1 MREWWSKLRR
11 AARRHALDEE
21 LAEEIRAHADLMA
34 DDNLAQGLSAE
45 EARVAARRS
54 FGNMT
59 AVQERAREAWR
70 FSRFESLLQDLR
82 YGLRAVRQAPGFSLV
97 IILTLALGI
106 GVNTAI
112 FSVTYSVLLRPLP
125 YPSGERLVMLGE
137 DAGKATGISVTWM
150 NYQHWRAENR
160 TFEDMAALIAGADLT
175 MTGRG
180 EAVLT
185 HGALV
190 TSNYFHLTGA
200 QPIEGRLLTADDDRT
215 GAPPAVLLTYDFWVK
230 RLGSNPRA
238 VGSSLALNG
247 KVYTVVGILRPEWWP
262 LLSRRDYFLPL
273 RPTERQTLNRNAHG
287 SMRGLGLLKKGVTV
301 AQAKADLDGIMKRL
315 ALSDP
320 GPESDHRAFAQ
331 FLIERITG
339 SIRPTLLVL
348 MGAVVL
354 VLLLACANV
363 ASLLL
368 VRGASRSREM
378 AIRSAI
384 GAGRVRLA
392 RQLFTENLILAAIG
406 GVCGVALAAWCLRV
420 LVLTGPKELPRL
432 AEVRLDL
439 PVLLFAAGAAI
450 FVGLLAGLAP
460 VFVGFRADLA
470 ASLKEGSQGA
480 GTGPRSQTFRNGLV
494 AAEVAITLVLSFAS
508 GLLIRSLITAQTTY
522 PGFDSPGLLALELQL
537 PNARYKTDASD
548 LGYYGQLQRDLQGIP
563 GVESVA
569 AVGCPPSMGY
579 CGDYWYPILDR
590 PAPPR
595 ENVPLTRFNI
605 ADIGYFRVMHMRL
618 LAGREFSSEDR
629 AGAPPV
635 TVINEELARKW
646 WPSPQ
651 QAIGHSLKMGGP
663 YMEGPTLQ
671 IVGVV
676 GNFSLSG
683 LDSKPDPEF
692 YFAFQQHVSQ
702 AMVVMMRTAGDPV
715 ALIPTV
721 RRHVSMLDANVPI
734 QSLRPFETW
743 LSASLERRRF
753 TTLLLAVFAGL
764 AMVLAAV
771 GIYGVLNYWINVR
784 HREIA
789 IRLAIGAPRAAILG
803 WGAAHALRLVTAGVV
818 VGALASW
825 GASRWLKSLVFGVS
839 EHNPVIMFAAAAM
852 VLGMAAIAAGFP
864 LWRATRVDVVRNLH
878 DA

>member
-1 MREWWSKLRR
+1 MMYEWWSKLRR
-11 AARRHALDEE
+11 AAGRRALDEE
-21 LAEEIRAHADLMA
+21 LAAEMRAHADLMA
-34 DDNLAQGLSAE
+34 DDNLALGLTAE
-45 EARVAARRS
+45 EARAAARRG

-70 FSRFESLLQDLR
+70 FPSFESLLKDLR
-82 YGLRAVRQAPGFSLV
+82 YGLRAIRQGPGFSLV

-112 FSVTYSVLLRPLP
+112 FSVVYAVLLRPLP

-137 DAGKATGISVTWM
+137 NAGKATGISVTWI

-160 TFEDMAALIAGADLT
+160 TFEDVAAASGADFT
-175 MTGRG
+175 MTGHG
-180 EAVLT
+180 EAVVT

-200 QPIEGRLLTADDDRT
+200 RPIEGRLLTADDDRA

-230 RLGSNPRA
+230 RLGSDQRA

-247 KVYTVVGILRPEWWP
+247 NAYTVVGILRPASSP
-262 LLSRRDYFLPL
+262 LLPGRDYYLPL
-273 RPTERQTLNRNAHG
+273 HPNERQALNRSAHG
-287 SMRGLGLLKKGVTV
+287 SMRVLGLLKKGVTV
-301 AQAKADLDGIMKRL
+301 AQARADLDGIMKRL

-320 GPESDHRAFAQ
+320 GPESDHRASAQ

-339 SIRPTLLVL
+339 DIRPTLLVL
-348 MGAVVL
+348 MGAVGL

-384 GAGRVRLA
+384 GAGRMRLA
-392 RQLFTENLILAAIG
+392 RQLFTENLILAAMG
-406 GVCGVALAAWCLRV
+406 GACGVALAAWCLRV
-420 LVLTGPKELPRL
+420 LVLAGPKELPRL

-450 FVGLLAGLAP
+450 FVGLAAGLAP
-460 VFVGFRADLA
+460 VLVAARADLA
-470 ASLKEGSQGA
+470 KTLKEGSQGT
-480 GTGPRSQTFRNGLV
+480 GTGPRSQIFRNSLV

-508 GLLIRSLITAQTTY
+508 GLLIRSLITAQTAY
-522 PGFDSPGLLALELQL
+522 PGYDSAGLLALELQL
-537 PNARYKTDASD
+537 PNARYKSDASV
-548 LGYYGQLQRDLQGIP
+548 LGYFSQLQRDLRAIP
-563 GVESVA
+563 GVQSVA
-569 AVGCPPSMGY
+569 AAGCPPSMGY
-579 CGDYWYPILDR
+579 CGDYWYSILDR
-590 PAPPR
+590 PAPSR
-595 ENVPLTRFNI
+595 ENVPVTRFNI
-605 ADIGYFRVMHMRL
+605 ADIGYFRAMHMRL
-618 LAGREFSSEDR
+618 LAGREFGTEDR

-635 TVINEELARKW
+635 TVINEEVARKW

-651 QAIGHSLKMGGP
+651 HAIGHLLKMGGP
-663 YMEGPTLQ
+663 YAEGPTLQ

-676 GNFSLSG
+676 GNFSQSG
-683 LDSKPDPEF
+683 LDSEPDPEF
-692 YFAFQQHVSQ
+692 YLAFQQRVSR
-702 AMVVMMRTAGDPV
+702 AMAVMVRTAGDP
-715 ALIPTV
+715 AAAIPVV
-721 RRHVSMLDANVPI
+721 RRHVSLLDANVPI
-734 QSLRPFETW
+734 QSLQPFDTW

-764 AMVLAAV
+764 AMLLAAV

-803 WGAAHALRLVTAGVV
+803 WGAAHALRLVTAGMAA
-818 VGALASW
+818 GALAGW

-839 EHNPVIMFAAAAM
+839 EHNPAILFAAAAV
-852 VLGMAAIAAGFP
+852 VLAMAAMAAGFP

>member
-1 MREWWSKLRR
+1 MRQFWSKLRR
-11 AARRHALDEE
+11 AARRRLLDEE
-21 LAEEIRAHADLMA
+21 LAEEMRAHADLMA
-34 DDNLAQGLSAE
+34 DDNRARGLTAE
-45 EARVAARRS
+45 EARAAARRD
-54 FGNMT
+54 FGNIT
-59 AVQERAREAWR
+59 AVQERACDAWR
-70 FSRFESLLQDLR
+70 FPSFESLLRDLR
-82 YGLRAVRQAPGFSLV
+82 YGLRAVRHAPGFSLV

-112 FSVTYSVLLRPLP
+112 FSVVYAVLLRPLP
-125 YPSGERLVMLGE
+125 YPSGERLVILGE
-137 DAGKATGISVTWM
+137 NAGKATGISVTWI
-150 NYQHWRAENR
+150 NFQHWRAENHS
-160 TFEDMAALIAGADLT
+160 FEDMAAFLAGADLT

-190 TSNYFHLTGA
+190 TGNYFHLTGSR
-200 QPIEGRLLTADDDRT
+200 PIEGRLLTADDDRA

-230 RLGSNPRA
+230 RLGSDPRA
-238 VGSSLALNG
+238 MGSSLALNG
-247 KVYTVVGILRPEWWP
+247 KAYTVVGILRPESSP
-262 LLSRRDYFLPL
+262 LLPGRDYYLPL
-273 RPTERQTLNRNAHG
+273 RPTERQALSRSAHG

-301 AQAKADLDGIMKRL
+301 AQARADLDGIMKRL

-320 GPESDHRAFAQ
+320 GPEGDHRASAR

-339 SIRPTLLVL
+339 DIRPTLLVL
-348 MGAVVL
+348 MGAVGL

-392 RQLFTENLILAAIG
+392 RQLFTENSILAAMG
-406 GVCGVALAAWCLRV
+406 GACGVGLAAWCLRV
-420 LVLTGPKELPRL
+420 LGLAGPKELPRL

-460 VFVGFRADLA
+460 VLVAARADLA
-470 ASLKEGSQGA
+470 KSLKEGSQGA
-480 GTGPRSQTFRNGLV
+480 GTGPRSQIFRNGLV

-522 PGFDSPGLLALELQL
+522 PGFDSAGLLALELQL
-537 PNARYKTDASD
+537 PNARYKSGAAV
-548 LGYYGQLQRDLQGIP
+548 LEYYSQVQRNLQGIP

-569 AVGCPPSMGY
+569 AAGCPPSMGY
-579 CGDYWYPILDR
+579 CGDYWYSILDR
-590 PAPPR
+590 PAPAR
-595 ENVPLTRFNI
+595 ENVPVTRFNI
-605 ADIGYFRVMHMRL
+605 ADVGYFRVMHVRL
-618 LAGREFSSEDR
+618 LAGREFASEDR

-635 TVINEELARKW
+635 TVINEELARTW
-646 WPSPQ
+646 WPSPH
-651 QAIGHSLKMGGP
+651 QAIGHLLKMGGP
-663 YMEGPTLQ
+663 YAEGPALQ

-676 GNFSLSG
+676 GNFGQNG
-683 LDSKPDPEF
+683 LDSTPDPEF
-692 YFAFQQHVSQ
+692 YFAFQQHVSP
-702 AMVVMMRTAGDPV
+702 AMVVMVRTAADPA
-715 ALIPTV
+715 ALIPAV
-721 RRHVSMLDANVPI
+721 RRHVSLVDASVPI
-734 QSLRPFETW
+734 QSLQPFESW

-764 AMVLAAV
+764 AMLLAAV
-771 GIYGVLNYWINVR
+771 GIYGVLNYWIGVR

-803 WGAAHALRLVTAGVV
+803 WGTAHALRLVTAGMA
-818 VGALASW
+818 VGALAGW

-839 EHNPVIMFAAAAM
+839 EHNPIIMFAAGA
-852 VLGMAAIAAGFP
+852 VVIGMAAMAAGLP

>member
-11 AARRHALDEE
+11 AAWRHTLDEE
-21 LAEEIRAHADLMA
+21 LAEEMRAHADLMT
-34 DDNLAQGLSAE
+34 DDNLARGLSAE
-45 EARVAARRS
+45 EARAAARRS

-70 FSRFESLLQDLR
+70 FPRFESLLQDLR

-112 FSVTYSVLLRPLP
+112 FSVVYSVLLRPLP
-125 YPSGERLVMLGE
+125 YPFGERLVMLGE
-137 DAGKATGISVTWM
+137 DAGKATGISVTWI
-150 NYQHWRAENR
+150 NFQHWRAENR
-160 TFEDMAALIAGADLT
+160 TFEDMAALIGGIDLT

-180 EAVLT
+180 EALLT

-190 TSNYFHLTGA
+190 TSNYFHLVGA

-215 GAPPAVLLTYDFWVK
+215 GAPPAVLLTYDFWTK
-230 RLGSNPRA
+230 RLGSDPRA

-247 KVYTVVGILRPEWWP
+247 KTYTIVGILRPDSWP
-262 LLSRRDYFLPL
+262 FLLGRDYYLPL

-287 SMRGLGLLKKGVTV
+287 STRGVGLLKKGVTV

-331 FLIERITG
+331 FVIERTT
-339 SIRPTLLVL
+339 SNIRPTLLVL
-348 MGAVVL
+348 MGAVGL

-384 GAGRVRLA
+384 GAGRMRLA
-392 RQLFTENLILAAIG
+392 RQLFTENLILSGIG
-406 GVCGVALAAWCLRV
+406 GVCGIALAAWCLRV

-432 AEVRLDL
+432 AEIRLDL

-460 VFVGFRADLA
+460 VLVAARADLA

-522 PGFDSPGLLALELQL
+522 PGFDPRGLLALELQL
-537 PNARYKTDASD
+537 PNTRYKTDA
-548 LGYYGQLQRDLQGIP
+548 LVLEYYSELQQELQGTP
-563 GVESVA
+563 GIESTA
-569 AVGCPPSMGY
+569 AVGYPPSMGY
-579 CGDYWYPILDR
+579 FGDGWYSILDR

-618 LAGREFSSEDR
+618 LAGREFSGEDR

-635 TVINEELARKW
+635 AVINEELARTW

-651 QAIGHSLKMGGP
+651 QAIGHLLKMGGP

-676 GNFSLSG
+676 GNFSQDG
-683 LDSKPDPEF
+683 LDRKPDPEV
-692 YFAFQQHVSQ
+692 YSAFQQQVSR
-702 AMVVMMRTAGDPV
+702 AMVVVMRTARDPG
-715 ALIPTV
+715 ALIPAV
-721 RRHVSMLDANVPI
+721 RQQVAKLDASVPI
-734 QSLRPFETW
+734 RSLRPFESW
-743 LSASLERRRF
+743 LSASLDRRRF

-771 GIYGVLNYWINVR
+771 GIYGVLNYWISVR

-803 WGAAHALRLVTAGVV
+803 WGAAHALHLVTAGMMA
-818 VGALASW
+818 GALAGL

-839 EHNPVIMFAAAAM
+839 EHNSIIMLAAAAM
-852 VLGMAAIAAGFP
+852 VLGMAALAAGFP